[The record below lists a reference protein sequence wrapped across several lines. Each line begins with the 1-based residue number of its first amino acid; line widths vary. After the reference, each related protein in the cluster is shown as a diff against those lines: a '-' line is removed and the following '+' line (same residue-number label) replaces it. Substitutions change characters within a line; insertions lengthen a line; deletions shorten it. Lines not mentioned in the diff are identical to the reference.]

1 MFFIRITLSPVNG
14 FWMIISNIL
23 ALTVFDEWII
33 GNANFCHFISLLS
46 NLLYIF
52 SLFAFAF
59 YMYLHLSLLH
69 DFKMY
74 VLVFKRANLNSNIQ
88 KTKFGGTHNH
98 LPSCICHFA
107 LTIIRMTLDT
117 CSLTIIQYSIAKHSL
132 SSKCSFHSFDAYE
145 HFLVI

>member
-1 MFFIRITLSPVNG
+1 MFSISITLSPVNG

-23 ALTVFDEWII
+23 ALTYLTTELLGTPTLAVLFLYFLTYYIY
-33 GNANFCHFISLLS
+33 FLSLL
-46 NLLYIF
+46 LLFICIYV
-52 SLFAFAF
+52 
-59 YMYLHLSLLH
+59 HLSLLH

-74 VLVFKRANLNSNIQ
+74 VLVFKRAKLNSNIQ
-88 KTKFGGTHNH
+88 KTKFGGSHNY

-132 SSKCSFHSFDAYE
+132 SSKCPFHSFDAYMNI
-145 HFLVI
+145 F